1 VNAVLP
7 VLEARHLTRRV
18 SSDGAE
24 RVIVDD
30 FSFAFHPG
38 RIYSILGPSGAG
50 KSSVLRL
57 LNRLDEPTSGEVVF
71 EGTDYRTIAPCQ
83 LRQRIGYLFQVPYLF
98 PGTVAD
104 NLLYADNTIESS
116 RIGQLLELA
125 SFNPQKS
132 GQTAASLSVGEK
144 QRVALARLLATE
156 PKVIL
161 LDEPTA
167 ALDPT
172 YTSKIETSVRK
183 IAAEQGLTV
192 IMVSHS
198 PEQAV
203 RMGGEGLLIVSGRL
217 EERGPVDRL
226 VGQPQT
232 EAGRRYRDKELT

>member
-1 VNAVLP
+1 VNADAP

-24 RVIVDD
+24 RAIVDD

-57 LNRLDEPTSGEVVF
+57 LNRLDEPSAGEVVF
-71 EGTDYRTIAPCQ
+71 EGADYRTIAPCQ
-83 LRQRIGYLFQVPYLF
+83 LRKRIGFLFQVPYLY

-104 NLLYADNTIESS
+104 NLLYADNGLDSKRIEH
-116 RIGQLLELA
+116 LLNLA

-132 GQTAASLSVGEK
+132 GQAAASLSVGEK
-144 QRVALARLLATE
+144 QRVALARLLATD
-156 PKVIL
+156 PSVIL

-172 YTSKIETSVRK
+172 YTSKIESAVRK
-183 IAAEQGLTV
+183 ISAEQGLTV

-217 EERGPVDRL
+217 EEYGPADRL
-226 VGQPQT
+226 VNQPQT
-232 EAGRRYRDKELT
+232 EAGRRYRDRELT